1 MEVGRKGVVSAQWL
15 TCGRFLSF
23 SFLSG
28 VVGQRMM
35 EGDLILVSALM
46 AAFNLRLAVPRP
58 KLASLTPRPYGERGV
73 ARVENQN
80 VNLKTW

>member
-1 MEVGRKGVVSAQWL
+1 
-15 TCGRFLSF
+15 
-23 SFLSG
+23 
-28 VVGQRMM
+28 MM